1 MAAYYKGDEQ
11 PQFSSID
18 GTAAQGS
25 QYGMKTTTRSSFLS
39 FHAFGTACVNIYF
52 VLLTA
57 VAVVAFVLGCYST
70 DRVRSIRVTDAL
82 LVSNPQAVPAGYSV
96 FSLGTG
102 LGYWSP
108 AAEMR
113 YPRSD
118 HGVISYNKY
127 AYLVGGLSVNDSN
140 TGGVVLRS
148 VVQYDTE
155 TGMMA
160 NMSNLPSP
168 RYRFAYALL
177 NGNIYVMGGAE
188 VPDGK
193 PQNTVF
199 VYNVASNK
207 WSPVGQL
214 NTPRIDACGAVA
226 NGKVYV
232 FGGYDA
238 DLHSLASVEVFDPAS
253 ATATAAGTWTQ
264 LPATSNLQVSRG
276 DCRAVA
282 IDNIIYAVGGSEWF
296 NNTKQNCSGNWVFCY
311 RFLNS
316 VEAFDPAK
324 NVWSFRAP
332 MISARGDFGI
342 DALPGGRIIVA
353 GGERGNGTHNSMAMY
368 DVEEYIVEH
377 DIWVQKAPLPEAR
390 FRDDLAYA
398 SGRVYAFGGNPSCDL
413 TPNASCMVVALKTV
427 FAYFDVQYPRLY
439 ASYKPASV
447 NDNS

>member
-1 MAAYYKGDEQ
+1 MAPFYNGGEQ
-11 PQFSSID
+11 PQFNSID
-18 GTAAQGS
+18 GTTVQGA
-25 QYGMKTTTRSSFLS
+25 QYGAKTNTRASFLS
-39 FHAFGTACVNIYF
+39 GGSLATACTVIYF

-57 VAVVAFVLGCYST
+57 VAVVAFILGCYST

-82 LVSNPQAVPAGYSV
+82 LVSNPQDVPTGYSV

-108 AAEMR
+108 ATEMR

-127 AYLVGGLSVNDSN
+127 AYLIGGLSVNDTSKN
-140 TGGVVLRS
+140 GAVLRS

-155 TGMMA
+155 TGVLQ
-160 NMSNLPSP
+160 NMSNLPFP

-177 NGNIYVMGGAE
+177 DGKIYVMGGTDEINGA
-188 VPDGK
+188 PT
-193 PQNTVF
+193 NTVL
-199 VYNVASNK
+199 VYTVESNK
-207 WSPVGQL
+207 WGTVGQL

-238 DLHSLASVEVFDPAS
+238 ESYSLATVEVFDPA
-253 ATATAAGTWTQ
+253 TGTWTQ

-282 IDNIIYAVGGSEWF
+282 INNIIYAVGGAEWY
-296 NNTKQNCSGNWVFCY
+296 NNTSRDCKANWVFCY
-311 RFLNS
+311 RFLKS
-316 VEAFDPAK
+316 VEAFDPNK
-324 NVWSFRAP
+324 NVWSYRAS
-332 MISARGDFGI
+332 MITPRGDFGI
-342 DALPGGRIIVA
+342 EALPGGRIIVA
-353 GGERGNGTHNSMAMY
+353 GGERGNGTQNSMAMY
-368 DVEEYIVEH
+368 DVEEYIVDH

-398 SGRVYAFGGNPSCDL
+398 SGRVYAFGGNPSCEL
-413 TPNASCMVVALKTV
+413 TPDTPCNATALKTV

-439 ASYKPASV
+439 AFYKPA
-447 NDNS
+447 NN